1 MRSRNSP
8 TDVSQLG
15 ILFQLVARPIPWD
28 QIELPPGRTLKA
40 VQVMID
46 KEKSKLKKA
55 NAENGTPA
63 PNTPATGKG
72 KGTGGKAKSAGKVCL
87 QPKFSTIDCHM
98 ITDRCSVPRNAAPTL

>member
-46 KEKSKLKKA
+46 KEKSKIRKA
-55 NAENGTPA
+55 QAEDGEANFESTPVPTPA
-63 PNTPATGKG
+63 AKG
-72 KGTGGKAKSAGKVCL
+72 KSKVASACKAKGVGKVSPAL
-87 QPKFSTIDCHM
+87 S
-98 ITDRCSVPRNAAPTL
+98 